1 MDNEIFDNTRAIF
14 FSSCTLNFAIFM
26 DEYIGKLY
34 SFATIIESFDFIF
47 NWNEFHFFL
56 CRFDRSI
63 NADVSLSNRR
73 RTQLAFFINL

>member
-1 MDNEIFDNTRAIF
+1 
-14 FSSCTLNFAIFM
+14 M

-56 CRFDRSI
+56 CVCRFDRSI

-73 RTQLAFFINL
+73 RTQLAFFVKIYSGPLSTRQLPWRADNGPL